1 MKDKIAFT
9 RKLRQTQTKAEK
21 KLWQY
26 LRNGNFHGLKFKRQH
41 PIENFIVDFICLEC
55 KVMIKLDGE
64 VHNTIVN
71 ANDNY
76 ERDTRL
82 EKLGYTV
89 LRFENSIVLSNPE
102 QIFQK
107 INDTIS
113 NSSSSHP
120 STSKEKMYTKTRILS
135 TKKLSFTQRE
145 LLLNASFSLIEFDA
159 ITIQP
164 LPFES
169 KKEIGNAIIA
179 SKNAVRQVLEAN
191 IDMNQ
196 CFCVGEKT
204 SRLLVENHKKV
215 VKTTENALELAH
227 FIAKNYKND
236 EFTFFC
242 GNKRRDEL
250 PDFLKENNIAL
261 DEIPVYKTELNP
273 KKIEGEFDGIFFF
286 SPSAIQSYIQE
297 NTIGNSIAF
306 CIGNTTAKE
315 AKKYTKNIIITNKPT
330 IENTIVQAVKHF
342 KND

>member
-1 MKDKIAFT
+1 
-9 RKLRQTQTKAEK
+9 
-21 KLWQY
+21 
-26 LRNGNFHGLKFKRQH
+26 
-41 PIENFIVDFICLEC
+41 
-55 KVMIKLDGE
+55 
-64 VHNTIVN
+64 
-71 ANDNY
+71 
-76 ERDTRL
+76 
-82 EKLGYTV
+82 
-89 LRFENSIVLSNPE
+89 
-102 QIFQK
+102 
-107 INDTIS
+107 
-113 NSSSSHP
+113 
-120 STSKEKMYTKTRILS
+120 MYTKTRILS